1 MTDKIEARELLYEGK
16 AKKLFATADSDLI
29 LQYFKDDATAFNAKK
44 RGTIRG
50 KGVLNFWDSS
60 SGEKMD
66 KDRFRRDL
74 GGIEEAYQEIARRV
88 GA

>member
-1 MTDKIEARELLYEGK
+1 MIDKIEAREFLYEGK
-16 AKKLFATADSDLI
+16 AKKLFATTDPDLI
-29 LQYFKDDATAFNAKK
+29 LQYFKNDATAFNAKK

-74 GGIEEAYQEIARRV
+74 GGGEEAYQEIARRV